1 MKKVGLH
8 SFSKRKLLALKKS
21 NLVEVQ
27 EVKESN
33 FFNPGGWGSSNIS
46 VCLMSIYIHSSYVN
60 TQVRPEENKCMS
72 CTISQLNLYYFSSN
86 QAMDHSWKRIL
97 SQQVSC
103 QRAFDCFPNIRKIYT
118 YQIRS

>member
-1 MKKVGLH
+1 MLDSIHFLQKEII
-8 SFSKRKLLALKKS
+8 SIEKS
-21 NLVEVQ
+21 NLMEVQ

-33 FFNPGGWGSSNIS
+33 FFYPRGWGSSYIS

-60 TQVRPEENKCMS
+60 TQVRPKENICMS
-72 CTISQLNLYYFSSN
+72 CIISQLNLYYFLLTRQWITVGN
-86 QAMDHSWKRIL
+86 GFF

-103 QRAFDCFPNIRKIYT
+103 QRPFDCFPNIRKIYT